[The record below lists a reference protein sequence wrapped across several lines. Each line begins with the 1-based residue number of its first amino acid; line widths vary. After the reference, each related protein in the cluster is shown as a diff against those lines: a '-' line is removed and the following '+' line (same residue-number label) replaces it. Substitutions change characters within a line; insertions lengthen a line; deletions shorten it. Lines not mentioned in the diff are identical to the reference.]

1 MFSGHAKRRRAPPS
15 TTQRGMVTAETAISL
30 TALVVVLLAMLW
42 VVTLVGWQARCLDAA
57 RDAARALARGESAAS
72 SRSEASRSAPPG
84 AQIQIDVVGDL
95 AIATVGLQARPPW
108 PILSALPAVS
118 LEGKAVVVIE
128 PSSGDSDPAPPRRPP
143 APP

>member
-1 MFSGHAKRRRAPPS
+1 MVSGHAKRRRAPPS

-57 RDAARALARGESAAS
+57 RDAARAMARGESAAS

-84 AQIQIDVVGDL
+84 AQIQVDVVGDL

-128 PSSGDSDPAPPRRPP
+128 PPSGASDSAPSRRPP

>member
-1 MFSGHAKRRRAPPS
+1 
-15 TTQRGMVTAETAISL
+15 MVTAETAISM
-30 TALVVVLLAMLW
+30 TSLVVVLLAMLW
-42 VVTLVGWQARCLDAA
+42 VVTLVGWQARCMDAA
-57 RDAARALARGESAAS
+57 RDAARAMARGESAAS

-84 AQIQIDVVGDL
+84 ARIQIDVVGDL

-118 LEGKAVVVIE
+118 LESRAVVVVE
-128 PSSGDSDPAPPRRPP
+128 PPTDEEPAPPPRPP